1 MISEARSS
9 RSRCQVVPSEA
20 LKENLVHASLL
31 ASGGLLA
38 IFGVPWL
45 TEVSTQSLPSSS
57 QDILPVCVYV
67 QISFF
72 HKDIS
77 CIRLGTHLTL
87 AS

>member
-57 QDILPVCVYV
+57 QDILPLCVYV